1 MKEPASC
8 TNGRRDRR
16 ENSPGVGNQADESF
30 SVRDVVRMRIDLL
43 ELVRK
48 FEILARDS
56 DLIVSRE
63 AFEGLAQVFRE
74 VFVWL
79 RITAILSTGSLGA
92 LKRGLSEDNAWERYR
107 RGEHVAA
114 WTGVE
119 LARLYKTIKAE
130 LRSRSKHS
138 INPLRDLCFGFK
150 AAKFDFPPNHWF
162 RDEYERRTDYRPTGR
177 MAVWVARKIEEMRR
191 LKTSRSEWQ
200 SYASIEIVEGHLRV
214 KPENETRDVL
224 ADLFPSDL
232 VQGES
237 LKRLDDLPT
246 FGTSNTADIEPWRR
260 FVLRRMLAQKETI
273 TEFESLFPRG
283 RKKLDGVVAATL
295 RAAWHAVR
303 DGGNVILPDL

>member
-1 MKEPASC
+1 MNRNTPKPTTPGDAKKQES
-8 TNGRRDRR
+8 T
-16 ENSPGVGNQADESF
+16 ENILKTRLTLLQLVQQLQMQALD
-30 SVRDVVRMRIDLL
+30 
-43 ELVRK
+43 
-48 FEILARDS
+48 ADS
-56 DLIVSRE
+56 KTSRE
-63 AFEGLAQVFRE
+63 AFEALVNLFHTL
-74 VFVWL
+74 FTWL
-79 RITAILSTGSLGA
+79 RTTALLSPMSLGA
-92 LKRGLSEDNAWERYR
+92 LIR
-107 RGEHVAA
+107 RLPEEAA
-114 WTGVE
+114 WKRYMRGQHAAAWAGVE
-119 LARLYKTIKAE
+119 LARFYKQIQAE
-130 LRSRSKHS
+130 LRSRSKHFV
-138 INPLRDLCFGFK
+138 NRLRDLRFGFK
-150 AAKFDFPPNHWF
+150 LATFDSPPNYWF
-162 RDEYERRTDYRPTGR
+162 RDEYERRTDYRPIGR
-177 MAVWVARKIEEMRR
+177 MAVWVARKIEETRR
-191 LKTSRSEWQ
+191 LKRNRSEWQ